1 MCDEKINENEKQDNK
16 RTHLLK
22 ETVIPVSIIFIKTSH
37 TTEGL

>member
-1 MCDEKINENEKQDNK
+1 MCDEKINEDEKQDNN